1 MTDALLDIDRFR
13 YAWPGESQPV
23 LDGLSLRVYQG
34 ERVFLAGSSGS
45 GKSTLLALIGGL
57 VAPDAGT
64 IRFAGAD
71 LGDLGRAARDRFR
84 ADHLGVIFQQF
95 NLLPW
100 LTSIANVRLGCQFS
114 KPRRGRAGDIDAA
127 ARRLLTAMDLPE
139 NLFERRAGA
148 LSVGQQQR
156 VAAARA
162 LIGQP
167 DLVLADE
174 PTSALDA
181 DRRDSFVRL
190 LFEQA
195 EAAGSAVLFVSH
207 DRVAGAAVRPHA
219 GTGTAPRRR
228 PAGMTLFSL
237 ARGSLAN
244 RLPAVSLTVLTIA
257 ISIGLLVLVEQMRGQ
272 VREGFYRSVSGTD
285 LIVGAPTAPVQLLL
299 YSVFGLGNATNNVT
313 WESYRDLA
321 SRPVAIGP
329 FRFRSAMRTPASA
342 SSAPPTQ
349 CWSTTATPGNRRWK
363 SPTGPGSTI
372 SMMLCS
378 ARVSRKS
385 WATQPATKSYWP
397 TAAATSACSSTTISR
412 LP

>member
-1 MTDALLDIDRFR
+1 MNDALLDIDRLR

-23 LDGLSLRVYQG
+23 LDGLSLRVYHG

-64 IRFAGAD
+64 IRFAGSD

-100 LTSIANVRLGCQFS
+100 LTSIANARLGCQFS

-127 ARRLLTAMDLPE
+127 ARRLLTVMDLPE

-181 DRRDSFVRL
+181 DRRDAFVRL

-207 DRVAGAAVRPHA
+207 DR
-219 GTGTAPRRR
+219 
-228 PAGMTLFSL
+228 SL
-237 ARGSLAN
+237 ARLFD
-244 RLPAVSLTVLTIA
+244 RTLEL
-257 ISIGLLVLVEQMRGQ
+257 EQLHA
-272 VREGFYRSVSGTD
+272 EG
-285 LIVGAPTAPVQLLL
+285 
-299 YSVFGLGNATNNVT
+299 
-313 WESYRDLA
+313 
-321 SRPVAIGP
+321 
-329 FRFRSAMRTPASA
+329 
-342 SSAPPTQ
+342 
-349 CWSTTATPGNRRWK
+349 
-363 SPTGPGSTI
+363 
-372 SMMLCS
+372 
-378 ARVSRKS
+378 
-385 WATQPATKSYWP
+385 QPA
-397 TAAATSACSSTTISR
+397 
-412 LP
+412 

>member
-1 MTDALLDIDRFR
+1 MNDALLDIDRLR

-23 LDGLSLRVYQG
+23 LDGLSLRVYHG

-71 LGDLGRAARDRFR
+71 LSDLGRAARDRFR

-100 LTSIANVRLGCQFS
+100 LTSIANARLGCQFS

-162 LIGQP
+162 LIGNP

-181 DRRDSFVRL
+181 DRRDAFVRL

-207 DRVAGAAVRPHA
+207 DR
-219 GTGTAPRRR
+219 
-228 PAGMTLFSL
+228 SL
-237 ARGSLAN
+237 ARLFD
-244 RLPAVSLTVLTIA
+244 RTLEL
-257 ISIGLLVLVEQMRGQ
+257 EQLNA
-272 VREGFYRSVSGTD
+272 EG
-285 LIVGAPTAPVQLLL
+285 
-299 YSVFGLGNATNNVT
+299 
-313 WESYRDLA
+313 
-321 SRPVAIGP
+321 
-329 FRFRSAMRTPASA
+329 
-342 SSAPPTQ
+342 
-349 CWSTTATPGNRRWK
+349 
-363 SPTGPGSTI
+363 
-372 SMMLCS
+372 
-378 ARVSRKS
+378 
-385 WATQPATKSYWP
+385 QPA
-397 TAAATSACSSTTISR
+397 
-412 LP
+412 

>member
-1 MTDALLDIDRFR
+1 MNDALLDIDRLR
-13 YAWPGESQPV
+13 YAWPGEAQPV
-23 LDGLSLRVYQG
+23 LDGLSLRVYHG

-71 LGDLGRAARDRFR
+71 LSDLGRAARDRFR

-100 LTSIANVRLGCQFS
+100 LTSIANARLGCQFS

-162 LIGQP
+162 LIGNP

-181 DRRDSFVRL
+181 DRRDAFVRL

-207 DRVAGAAVRPHA
+207 DR
-219 GTGTAPRRR
+219 
-228 PAGMTLFSL
+228 SL
-237 ARGSLAN
+237 ARLFD
-244 RLPAVSLTVLTIA
+244 RTLEL
-257 ISIGLLVLVEQMRGQ
+257 EQLHA
-272 VREGFYRSVSGTD
+272 EG
-285 LIVGAPTAPVQLLL
+285 
-299 YSVFGLGNATNNVT
+299 
-313 WESYRDLA
+313 
-321 SRPVAIGP
+321 
-329 FRFRSAMRTPASA
+329 
-342 SSAPPTQ
+342 
-349 CWSTTATPGNRRWK
+349 
-363 SPTGPGSTI
+363 
-372 SMMLCS
+372 
-378 ARVSRKS
+378 
-385 WATQPATKSYWP
+385 QPA
-397 TAAATSACSSTTISR
+397 
-412 LP
+412 